1 MSIDHERKVDPIQE
15 MSNLIH
21 QYLVELNIWGYK
33 ETFCSQ
39 ETKSLIYDSQWCRVN
54 FTWGGWDAAGGNSIN
69 IYYGRLHAPNESA
82 KMVWNGEEC
91 HAWHRIEQVLHF
103 LDGRS
108 PVDSAKLNYSV
119 PLIKKYYEESF
130 RKEYHRRQPEW
141 LVKMHAEIWRYYGK
155 GLFEVFDLRQ
165 PVIWD
170 QYRDFLKHF
179 YDNKGRPSFIKPPM
193 DKVC

>member
-1 MSIDHERKVDPIQE
+1 MNIEEHDVNPIQE
-15 MSNLIH
+15 MRRLVHGNLD
-21 QYLVELNIWGYK
+21 LNHWDFK
-33 ETFCSQ
+33 ESFSSVDAKT
-39 ETKSLIYDSQWCRVN
+39 LIYDSPYCRTQ
-54 FTWGGWDAAGGNSIN
+54 FSWSGWDYLGGNTIS
-69 IYYGRLHAPNESA
+69 IYYGRLHAPNNNSILN
-82 KMVWNGEEC
+82 WGGEDC
-91 HAWHRIEQVLHF
+91 YAWHEFEYLLYF
-103 LDGRS
+103 LDGLT
-108 PVDSAKLNYSV
+108 PAEAFKMDLTH
-119 PLIKKYYEESF
+119 PLINKYYEEGF

-155 GLFEVFDLRQ
+155 RLFEVFDLRQ